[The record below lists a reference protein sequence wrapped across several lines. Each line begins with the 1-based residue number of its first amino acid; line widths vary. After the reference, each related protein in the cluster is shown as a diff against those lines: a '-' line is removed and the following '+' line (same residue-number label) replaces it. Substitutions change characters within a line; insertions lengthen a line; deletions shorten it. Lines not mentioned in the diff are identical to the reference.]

1 MNLLLTKTIII
12 ALFCLGGA
20 TSNASNAAYSEQP
33 TQGEKEVT
41 QHKSNSPKNP
51 NANATDKTKSTA
63 PQKKKSSSSSQ
74 PFRERLQKL
83 VNDPR
88 RQSNAGS
95 SKSSISKAKSVTP
108 KAASRN
114 KSVSTKPVDD
124 SNQKSSK
131 SRALSNPRFY
141 DGAWLKR
148 NYQLQL
154 TVEMIL
160 DDGKKTV
167 YVTRWVISQAH
178 MKSSDIIG
186 FSGGAPMTSEFEATI
201 ENAKDNKLL
210 ISLLYG
216 VQMPYNARPKTTS
229 SSSRG
234 FGGYTQFLN
243 LGLETGVQV
252 ELGKPITI
260 WDTEKIK
267 LTLMAKNWN
276 AAEGK

>member
-1 MNLLLTKTIII
+1 MKNLLITI
-12 ALFCLGGA
+12 ALIVVS
-20 TSNASNAAYSEQP
+20 TSNTPSSY
-33 TQGEKEVT
+33 
-41 QHKSNSPKNP
+41 
-51 NANATDKTKSTA
+51 ANDSAGH
-63 PQKKKSSSSSQ
+63 QKKVKKNENTELSNRQNELNEVKKKTPSARPSSTEEY
-74 PFRERLQKL
+74 RERLKQIANRPQSRSLNTKAAVPMPAL
-83 VNDPR
+83 PFQGSSSTKTPKTNR
-88 RQSNAGS
+88 TNTKQSNKSKKTNPTDS
-95 SKSSISKAKSVTP
+95 S
-108 KAASRN
+108 
-114 KSVSTKPVDD
+114 
-124 SNQKSSK
+124 SNI
-131 SRALSNPRFY
+131 LE
-141 DGAWLKR
+141 GEWLKR
-148 NYQLQL
+148 NYQLQV